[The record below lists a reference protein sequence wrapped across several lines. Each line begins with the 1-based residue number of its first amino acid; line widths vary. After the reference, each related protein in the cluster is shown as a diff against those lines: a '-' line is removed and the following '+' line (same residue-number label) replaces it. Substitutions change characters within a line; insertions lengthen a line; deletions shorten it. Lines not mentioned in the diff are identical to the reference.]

1 VAEPSTKPPVDPRR
15 ATAERNA
22 AAILDAAE
30 RLLADRTALSMV
42 AIAGEAGVSRPTL
55 YAHYK
60 SIAAIVEA
68 AVERSVVASLAA
80 FEHARP
86 HEGPADRALLRMA
99 EVSLRQLGR
108 YDALAR
114 GAAEHLAPGAVHRSH
129 DAMLAPLLALVERG
143 RDEGLFRTDVPA
155 EWLLT
160 MYVALV
166 HGADEHAAS
175 RGTDRTHA
183 LRLLKMSLTDLF
195 HAGRPSAL
203 VCSAASGGDSEARGA
218 HGEVGR

>member
-1 VAEPSTKPPVDPRR
+1 MTVAEPSTKPAVDPRR

-30 RLLADRTALSMV
+30 RLLADRTPLSMV

-60 SIAAIVEA
+60 SIAEIVEA
-68 AVERSVVASLAA
+68 AVKRSVVASLAA

-86 HEGPADRALLRMA
+86 DDGPADQALLRMA

-114 GAAEHLAPGAVHRSH
+114 GAAEHLPPGAVHRSH
-129 DAMLAPLLALVERG
+129 NAMLAPLRALIERG
-143 RDEGLFRTDVPA
+143 RDEGVFRTDVPT
-155 EWLLT
+155 EWLLS
-160 MYVALV
+160 MYFALV
-166 HGADEHAAS
+166 HGADEHAAGHDVD
-175 RGTDRTHA
+175 RDQALQLLNGT
-183 LRLLKMSLTDLF
+183 LIDLF
-195 HAGRPSAL
+195 TGGRRRRAAQSAGRGGGPSAAD
-203 VCSAASGGDSEARGA
+203 SA
-218 HGEVGR
+218 